1 MNNDLISRKYIQE
14 HIPELDS
21 YDNGCYVW
29 LKRED
34 VDNLIN
40 NAPSVDVNSTI
51 DGLNNEIDDLSENL
65 AWYVNE
71 RNRLLKER
79 RPQGEWIPVSE
90 RLPEEHGY
98 YLVTTDGSHNAVIDI
113 AEYGKFFRKPENEY
127 VLEWNKASRVIA
139 WQPLPEPY
147 KKGGAENDT

>member
-34 VDNLIN
+34 VDDLIN
-40 NAPSVDVNSTI
+40 NAPAVEPFERIGSI
-51 DGLNNEIDDLSENL
+51 CEENCG
-65 AWYVNE
+65 Y
-71 RNRLLKER
+71 

-90 RLPEEHGY
+90 RLPEEYGY

-147 KKGGAENDT
+147 KKGGAE